1 VWDERAGTRDERDV
15 MPFRFR
21 GGGQGGGGGGVF
33 NCLRYRYDSLTFIGA
48 GAGVSIECLE

>member
-21 GGGQGGGGGGVF
+21 GGGQGGGGVVF
-33 NCLRYRYDSLTFIGA
+33 STVYVIDSLTFIGA